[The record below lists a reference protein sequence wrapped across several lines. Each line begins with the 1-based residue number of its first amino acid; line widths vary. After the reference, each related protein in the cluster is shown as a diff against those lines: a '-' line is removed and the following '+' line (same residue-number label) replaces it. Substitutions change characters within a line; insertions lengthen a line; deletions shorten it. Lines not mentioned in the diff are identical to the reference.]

1 VPHIWFD
8 RLWGILVAHRL
19 LLHRRVLP
27 AAILGLTLA
36 LAACSGAGDS
46 SAGSAESL
54 APASAPPAPAATD
67 AATDAA
73 EAATDAATG
82 GSAVTLISPGEEPRT
97 ELRYE
102 YTDGQR
108 IAATMRQSQSLT
120 QTIDG
125 QAGPTVEYTV
135 LSDLN
140 GEIQTDGDTFT
151 ARTTIE
157 NVRLGDG
164 ADPAIEQQLNETFS
178 LLNGVTTVT
187 TTDNRGQI
195 LDSSVENAEALQ
207 AQPMLMQMVESMV
220 EQSNISV
227 PLPQEPVG
235 VGARWSSMQEINSL
249 GMAIRQTTETEL
261 RSLDGSLA
269 ELAVTSTQEP
279 PESPVTLPGGVEIEI
294 HAWEATSEG
303 IARVDLTDPT
313 PRSQGQA
320 TAHQEMTT
328 TAQGQSA
335 TLEQDLTA
343 DIEVSPN

>member
-1 VPHIWFD
+1 M
-8 RLWGILVAHRL
+8 
-19 LLHRRVLP
+19 
-27 AAILGLTLA
+27 
-36 LAACSGAGDS
+36 
-46 SAGSAESL
+46 
-54 APASAPPAPAATD
+54 
-67 AATDAA
+67 
-73 EAATDAATG
+73 
-82 GSAVTLISPGEEPRT
+82 TLIDPGEEPRT

-102 YTDGQR
+102 YTDGQP
-108 IAATMRQSQSLT
+108 IAATMRQTQSLT

-125 QAGPTVEYTV
+125 QAGPAVEYTV
-135 LSDLN
+135 ESDLN

-157 NVRLGDG
+157 NVRLADG
-164 ADPAIEQQLNETFS
+164 ADPAIEQQLGETLS

-187 TTDNRGQI
+187 TTDDRGQI

-220 EQSNISV
+220 ERSNISV

-235 VGARWSSMQEINSL
+235 VGARWSSMQEINSV
-249 GMAIRQTTETEL
+249 GMVIRQTTETEL

-279 PESPVTLPGGVEIEI
+279 PDSPVTLEGGVEIEV

-303 IARVDLTDPT
+303 IVRVDLTDPT
-313 PRSQGQA
+313 PRSQGHA

-335 TLEQDLTA
+335 TLEQDLSA